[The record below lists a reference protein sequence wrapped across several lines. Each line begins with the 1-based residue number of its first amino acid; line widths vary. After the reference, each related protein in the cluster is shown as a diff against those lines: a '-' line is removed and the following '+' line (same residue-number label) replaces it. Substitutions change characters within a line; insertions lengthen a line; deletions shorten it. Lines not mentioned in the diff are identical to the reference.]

1 MDALQLFKRLAL
13 RYPEA
18 NCRIT
23 ELPTGAAMLDIT
35 AHGVLYCVE
44 FFPSNNAIGLS
55 KVEGSS
61 PFWDGVDE
69 SFSSAE
75 DLEARV
81 AELLR
86 TKE

>member
-18 NCRIT
+18 KCKIT
-23 ELPTGAAMLDIT
+23 ELTSGAAMLDLT

-44 FFPSNNAIGLS
+44 FFPSYNALGLS
-55 KVEGSS
+55 SVERSS
-61 PFWDGVDE
+61 PFWEGVDE

-75 DLEARV
+75 ALEARV
-81 AELLR
+81 AELL
-86 TKE
+86 TIKE

>member
-1 MDALQLFKRLAL
+1 MDALQLFKRLAV

-23 ELPTGAAMLDIT
+23 ELPSGAAILDLT
-35 AHGVLYCVE
+35 AHGVRYCVE
-44 FFPSNNAIGLS
+44 FFPSYNAFGLS

-69 SFSSAE
+69 SFSLPE
-75 DLEARV
+75 ELEARV
-81 AELLR
+81 AELLS